1 MLFSHRREVTENQLQ
16 EVVEH
21 YDPYLPRGR
30 FILQGSSNEVQM
42 ESTKG
47 QLIDDVAVILYGSF
61 GEHLEDGRV
70 TEEEISSIINLIKQE
85 VSK

>member
-1 MLFSHRREVTENQLQ
+1 
-16 EVVEH
+16 
-21 YDPYLPRGR
+21 
-30 FILQGSSNEVQM
+30 M

-70 TEEEISSIINLIKQE
+70 TEEEIIFHHQSHQARGKQ
-85 VSK
+85 VNFFFLSKYKFYFFLYSLTC

>member
-1 MLFSHRREVTENQLQ
+1 
-16 EVVEH
+16 
-21 YDPYLPRGR
+21 
-30 FILQGSSNEVQM
+30 M

-47 QLIDDVAVILYGSF
+47 QLIDDVAVILYGIF

-70 TEEEISSIINLIKQE
+70 TEEEITSIINLIKQE

>member
-1 MLFSHRREVTENQLQ
+1 
-16 EVVEH
+16 
-21 YDPYLPRGR
+21 
-30 FILQGSSNEVQM
+30 M

-70 TEEEISSIINLIKQE
+70 TIQELLSVLTLIDNE